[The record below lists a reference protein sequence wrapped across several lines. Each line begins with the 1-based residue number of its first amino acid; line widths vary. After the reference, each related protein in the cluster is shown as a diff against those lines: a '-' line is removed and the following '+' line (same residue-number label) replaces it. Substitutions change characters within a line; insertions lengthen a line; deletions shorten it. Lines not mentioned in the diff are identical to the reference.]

1 MIRRLVAADA
11 LTTDRGVATDYS
23 LRPTHLALRHAA
35 AVAARD
41 TDVLTTGTL
50 VARSS
55 FGAASPGTSV
65 VRKNT
70 KQANNKMQRTSHGSN
85 GGSPLILVFGGRR

>member
-1 MIRRLVAADA
+1 MVRRPVAADA
-11 LTTDRGVATDYS
+11 LTTDVVTDYS
-23 LRPTHLALRHAA
+23 LRPTRLALRHAA

-41 TDVLTTGTL
+41 KDVPTTGTL
-50 VARSS
+50 VARISL
-55 FGAASPGTSV
+55 GAASPGTSV

-85 GGSPLILVFGGRR
+85 GGSPLILVFGGP

>member
-1 MIRRLVAADA
+1 VAGPSVV
-11 LTTDRGVATDYS
+11 TDCS
-23 LRPTHLALRHAA
+23 LRPTCLALRHAA

-41 TDVLTTGTL
+41 TDVLRTGTL

-55 FGAASPGTSV
+55 LAAASPETSV

-85 GGSPLILVFGGRR
+85 GRSPLILVLGALSDERRVCPDP